1 MCLKTSATTAAS
13 ITILLWLC
21 CRRCDALRNATYRKY
36 GQPCFVFPLLHVLP
50 QSMTYC
56 DYIRYCKSINSVSSL
71 PETFSLASVCPQLQ
85 PDAYA
90 YSENDLPQTWE
101 PKTINLGLGVATL
114 LNERLNG
121 SVFPLHPQSPSIDCT
136 FQVTTGPESSGI
148 FVVLSQLSALRRWAN
163 GSCQD
168 YLKISYGNVYNAAIC
183 GPVGQSRES
192 SVLSFDSSV
201 GVVDVQLHLDN
212 SGSERVRDL
221 RLKLVLTSYFDCAKE
236 RNGFSC
242 TSTNERCIPL
252 EYVGDGLI
260 NCDVPSCRDEGSC
273 VNRSDD
279 GLEGLSDSLS
289 ITILIGLVSFVSTG
303 LLFGLMLWFCLKRNF
318 KQRLNASASTPN
330 LEMELSNVFG
340 TPQAGSAG
348 GRRQRNLDEPGG
360 SNMAA
365 GGPSPSSDP
374 PPSYDILFPDK

>member
-1 MCLKTSATTAAS
+1 
-13 ITILLWLC
+13 
-21 CRRCDALRNATYRKY
+21 
-36 GQPCFVFPLLHVLP
+36 
-50 QSMTYC
+50 MTYC
-56 DYIRYCKSINSVSSL
+56 DCIRYNCTSTTI

-121 SVFPLHPQSPSIDCT
+121 SVIPLHPQSPSIDCA

-148 FVVLSQLSALRRWAN
+148 FVVVSQLSALRRWAN

-168 YLKISYGNVYNAAIC
+168 YLKISYGNVQNAAIC
-183 GPVGQSRES
+183 GPVGQSGE

-201 GVVDVQLHLDN
+201 GVVNVQLHLDN
-212 SGSERVRDL
+212 SGSGGRVQEL

-273 VNRSDD
+273 VNRPDD
-279 GLEGLSDSLS
+279 GLQGLSDSLS

-340 TPQAGSAG
+340 TPQGGSAS
-348 GRRQRNLDEPGG
+348 GRRPRNLDAPGG
-360 SNMAA
+360 SNMDAG